1 MHVDAK
7 RDAKSTEKGELP
19 FPLSP
24 TYASS
29 PTRRSRTGGA
39 ALTLSASVCLALL
52 VWRGASLP
60 SVYNPLHTPSVNY
73 PSTSPLSP
81 DYDDPASEFKDDVFP
96 LRQHD
101 PWDISTDFS
110 YPRTLK
116 YDVEEGTWL
125 RLDVHPVSGDVVFDM
140 AGDLYCLPRSS
151 YTQENLALGTT
162 TRAIPILTGVPHDSD
177 PRFSPKGDL
186 LAFRSDAGLGVD
198 NIWVMPW
205 SAGGCEEM
213 DVRSPSV
220 ITPEA
225 IALKEYEDNILA
237 QGVKET
243 EDRRLR
249 RLGRE
254 GRLSARRVTN
264 ETYNWV
270 SDPRWHP
277 SGNKIIAT
285 KWYFSSRSLGAG
297 EGWEYHVPSLD
308 GKEHP
313 IEVNA
318 GKRLVS
324 RDLPFGW
331 EKSDYVE
338 QQIGHEQ
345 FSWAADDVV
354 TYAGNV
360 RDSQGTFKYSK
371 DVHKGIYSIFSKN
384 LTSGLAEVLVD
395 AFPGGASRPTLSRD
409 GRTLAFVRRVGD
421 KEALALKDLETGT
434 LDYIWF
440 GLTYDLSTIYAPM
453 GTYPSFAFSPSDD
466 AILIWAAG
474 QIYHVPLSKNTVG
487 ERMAGAEPR
496 PVRFRAN
503 IEIKIADTL
512 RARTDVRDL
521 EEGDQRLHAFTHLSL
536 DNSGKNAVF
545 QASGVTYLQGI
556 GSNVPAERVPVA
568 YPKAAYYSPSFVG
581 GDGTLVIHARW
592 SDTSLSAFEIADLN
606 TGTIYEVTNLPI
618 GRYFSP
624 VVSAGDT
631 AQRRIAFIKTGGDIL
646 TGDVVATAN
655 TGIWVGEI
663 TLPTEN
669 RPSSVIEVKGV
680 RKISTTIDPSDDK
693 LKLSFIS
700 SSKLLVQEPDRVF
713 TVDLAQGADEWG
725 HYVEE
730 ELAKGHST
738 DELAFSHTSQGAAF
752 VNFLHVY
759 YAPNV
764 NVSTALWSKPGQAP
778 TGLTRLSLDGGHD
791 VIFSGDGTV
800 IGWLLGPYLHTVP
813 VSHLST
819 CLNAAQEDTS
829 TFGIGCVKS
838 LLNVTEIAVYY
849 ESEISRLRREA
860 KVHTTSANGDV
871 VTFVNATILTMEH
884 GELSADMITEGTVV
898 LRGGYI
904 DTVGK
909 DGEVA
914 IPEGGVVIQA
924 DGGYIVPGFIDAHAH
939 WDGESETYPA
949 SSWEM
954 ETFLAYGVTTVH
966 NPSSQN
972 YLGFVERGRVESG
985 LMIGPRIFHT
995 GQIIYGASSHAYHHD
1010 IANTEEAKEALTRIK
1025 VEGGPASWSYKNYN
1039 LPARASRQRLLLQAR
1054 QMNMACVPEGGM
1066 NFDWDLTY
1074 IVDGMTTVEHNI
1086 PVSILY
1092 DDLLTLFVLS
1102 GTGTTPTHIVNY
1114 GGAHGEQYL
1123 WATEDLPGDAKLRR
1137 FTRHDILEGLSE
1149 STARPFNSL
1158 AFFNVSTTVA
1168 TMVHRGIHAHIGAH
1182 GEPPLGLMYHHE
1194 MALAKV
1200 GGLSSYEVLRAATI
1214 HAALTF
1220 GLDESIGSVSAGKLA
1235 DLVVYPGGVDLLE
1248 NIRKTRDLKYVIR
1261 GGRIWETED
1270 MTEVWPVKGRKQVL
1284 SRINVD

>member
-140 AGDLYCLPRSS
+140 AGDLYCLPR
-151 YTQENLALGTT
+151 
-162 TRAIPILTGVPHDSD
+162 
-177 PRFSPKGDL
+177 FSPKGDV

-345 FSWAADDVV
+345 FS
-354 TYAGNV
+354 
-360 RDSQGTFKYSK
+360 DSQGTFKYSK

-395 AFPGGASRPTLSRD
+395 AFPGGLLCPD

-503 IEIKIADTL
+503 IEIKVADTL

-581 GDGTLVIHARW
+581 VDGTLVIHARW

-700 SSKLLVQEPDRVF
+700 SSKLLVQESDRVF

-725 HYVEE
+725 Q

-791 VIFSGDGTV
+791 VVFSGDGTV

-813 VSHLST
+813 VSLLST

-884 GELSADMITEGTVV
+884 GELSADLITEGTVV

-924 DGGYIVPGFIDAHAH
+924 DGGRYIVPGFIDAHAH

-1039 LPARASRQRLLLQAR
+1039 LPARASRQRLLQAR

-1137 FTRHDILEGLSE
+1137 FTRHDILE
-1149 STARPFNSL
+1149 AL

-1220 GLDESIGSVSAGKLA
+1220 GLDESIG
-1235 DLVVYPGGVDLLE
+1235 VDLLE